1 MAKEKKKTLAPKTT
15 SLRERMLAKKKKLA
29 EKSGGG
35 GFILRQKD
43 EGTIRIRI
51 LPTGDDFSHEITT
64 FYLDGIGGCNSPA
77 TFGEPCALLDAYNE
91 LKNSKDDGD
100 KALAKDLVPRNKVV
114 IPIIMYKDKAGKE
127 VDEENSER
135 LLQIAGGVAQDLIDL
150 YLDEDEW
157 GDMTD
162 PENGYDVKIT
172 RTGKGQMDTTY
183 TVQPCK
189 NTPIPKK
196 YRKTVV
202 DLEEMVRKQIDS
214 YEKTVELRDKYL
226 GLDADDDDE
235 EYVPKGKSGKKKA
248 VKDKAKAKAKDK
260 KTSKK
265 KKSRDI

>member
-1 MAKEKKKTLAPKTT
+1 MAKSKDAVKKLPKK
-15 SLRERMLAKKKKLA
+15 SLRERMMEKKKKLA
-29 EKSGGG
+29 EKGGG

-77 TFGEPCALLDAYNE
+77 TFGEPCALTDAYNE
-91 LKNSKDDGD
+91 LKSSSDDSD
-100 KALAKDLVPRNKVV
+100 KELAKGLVPRQKVV
-114 IPIIMYKDKAGKE
+114 IPIIWYKDQKGKE
-127 VDEENSER
+127 VDEENSMR

-162 PENGYDVKIT
+162 PENGYDIKIT
-172 RTGKGQMDTTY
+172 RTGMGRLDTSY
-183 TVQPCK
+183 SVMACK
-189 NTPIPKK
+189 NTPLPKK

-202 DLEEMVRKQIDS
+202 DLEDMVRKQIDS
-214 YEKTVELRDKYL
+214 YEKTVELRDKFL
-226 GLDADDDDE
+226 GIDGDDDDE
-235 EYVPKGKSGKKKA
+235 DYKPKSKKA
-248 VKDKAKAKAKDK
+248 KKDAVKSKAKG